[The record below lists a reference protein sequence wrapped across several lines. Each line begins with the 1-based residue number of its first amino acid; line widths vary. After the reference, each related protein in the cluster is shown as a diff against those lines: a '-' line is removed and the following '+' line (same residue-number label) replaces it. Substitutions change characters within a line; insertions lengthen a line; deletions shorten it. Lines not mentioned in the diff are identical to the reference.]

1 MSTDVLFSPV
11 YLLIDELFLR
21 GMPHLC
27 DKMRRLTTKDL
38 SKKKKMED
46 GPTPDFYALSRDNP
60 LPEST
65 PVPTTTLTPPA
76 IAAAGRAGSDLA
88 SADVEL
94 ALLERRRADIFN
106 RMNLLASSNGMG
118 QGGFIGGFQGQQLG
132 QQFGGMGQ
140 QFGQQDGFQ
149 MNMNMNMNNNSL
161 VAAAALSLSNN
172 GRPGGLNPASFQ
184 QQSFLGGVSNVGQI
198 FDSSNAVL
206 QRQLLEARLANTDM
220 ATILGFNNGGNMQNN
235 GFNGIPGL
243 MMPPSL

>member
-1 MSTDVLFSPV
+1 
-11 YLLIDELFLR
+11 
-21 GMPHLC
+21 MPHLC

-65 PVPTTTLTPPA
+65 PVPTTTLTPSA
-76 IAAAGRAGSDLA
+76 IIAASRAGSGLA
-88 SADVEL
+88 NADVEL

-149 MNMNMNMNNNSL
+149 MNMNLNNNSL
-161 VAAAALSLSNN
+161 VAAAALSLGNN
-172 GRPGGLNPASFQ
+172 GRHGGLNPASFQ

-198 FDSSNAVL
+198 FDSSNAAL

-220 ATILGFNNGGNMQNN
+220 AAILGFNNGGNMQN
-235 GFNGIPGL
+235 GLNGIPGL